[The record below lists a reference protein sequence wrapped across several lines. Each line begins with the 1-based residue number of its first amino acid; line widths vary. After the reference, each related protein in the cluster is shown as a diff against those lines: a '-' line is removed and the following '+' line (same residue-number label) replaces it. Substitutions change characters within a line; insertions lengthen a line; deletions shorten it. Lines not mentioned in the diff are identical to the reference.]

1 MRLLTL
7 CCAAPFFAAL
17 SACAK
22 MVVEYPV
29 LNELPQARDDA
40 ALVYFFKTGSY
51 YNRARNRY
59 VYVDGGFLGA
69 VKEGSFFFAH
79 IEPGVHNFSC
89 LVIEVEAGQTYY
101 LENTLHQPPGIYA
114 GNQSVGR
121 LRKLVEP
128 RFTWVSPEHAAEI
141 IPNLTYTIVRNDGK
155 TSDKTGF
162 YCELIVRPESY
173 PKLEIS
179 PLDITKRE
187 LPP

>member
-59 VYVDGGFLGA
+59 VYVDGGFLGS

-89 LVIEVEAGQTYY
+89 LVIEVEAGQTY
-101 LENTLHQPPGIYA
+101 
-114 GNQSVGR
+114 
-121 LRKLVEP
+121 
-128 RFTWVSPEHAAEI
+128 
-141 IPNLTYTIVRNDGK
+141 
-155 TSDKTGF
+155 
-162 YCELIVRPESY
+162 
-173 PKLEIS
+173 
-179 PLDITKRE
+179 
-187 LPP
+187 

>member
-1 MRLLTL
+1 M
-7 CCAAPFFAAL
+7 
-17 SACAK
+17 
-22 MVVEYPV
+22 
-29 LNELPQARDDA
+29 PQARDDA
-40 ALVYFFKTGSY
+40 ALVYFFKRSSY
-51 YNRARNRY
+51 YNYARNNY
-59 VYVDGGFLGA
+59 VFDNGEFLGA
-69 VKEGSFFFAH
+69 VKDGSFFFAH
-79 IEPGVHNFSC
+79 LAPGKHDFRC
-89 LVIEVEAGQTYY
+89 LKMGLLASQTYY